1 MIDWKLEAFLRSVKQ
16 SKVKILQFA
25 RNGDIQNRH
34 SLFNLLND
42 DSTQGT
48 GYLLA
53 RIRIIRDN
61 WIIPIPDTAKL

>member
-1 MIDWKLEAFLRSVKQ
+1 MDWKLEAFLRSVKQ

-25 RNGDIQNRH
+25 RNGDIQNQH

-53 RIRIIRDN
+53 RIRIILDN
-61 WIIPIPDTAKL
+61 WIIPLPDTAKL